1 MGFALAC
8 SASAGVVAAAE
19 CTPVIEKPWVRAA
32 PPGASTLAGYLVLRN
47 PCEAAVEVSGV
58 ESRDFGMPMI
68 HRTEVVDGVS
78 RMRPAGKLV
87 VPPGGELRFEPGGL
101 HLMLMKPRRGSQV
114 RPGAAAG
121 GLLKHHVRILLVN
134 PIDGLVERFVMP
146 PDDAFVEAIPLQRVD
161 PVSPLIRAGV
171 VTIQV
176 QPMRRNGLGGVVMH
190 VGIA

>member
-87 VPPGGELRFEPGGL
+87 VAPGGELRFEPGGL
-101 HLMLMKPRRGSQV
+101 HLMLMKPRRALAEGDQASV
-114 RPGAAAG
+114 R
-121 GLLKHHVRILLVN
+121 LVLA
-134 PIDGLVERFVMP
+134 DGRRVFAVFPVQR
-146 PDDAFVEAIPLQRVD
+146 EAP
-161 PVSPLIRAGV
+161 
-171 VTIQV
+171 
-176 QPMRRNGLGGVVMH
+176 
-190 VGIA
+190 